1 MQKPS
6 KKVQNRPYFS
16 LRFFARVRHITAYN
30 FWTDSHFFIILLA
43 SVVTVLNFA
52 DKYETGFFILVL
64 IFLAKLKHK
73 CQNLFRS
80 IVISKACFQH
90 FDPWQ
95 HPQAWTH
102 LSWNVERAHVLSMH
116 VVPHVVLTR
125 DPFSCDPGTLE
136 DGGVSLY
143 LGVWALY
150 VGVVAWRK
158 RDRGWEIEVTKTH
171 TISQKFT

>member
-1 MQKPS
+1 MIRAKSCWVTQWNLLQYFSVALKIKIEMQKPS

-16 LRFFARVRHITAYN
+16 LRFFARVRHILAYN

-90 FDPWQ
+90 FDP
-95 HPQAWTH
+95 
-102 LSWNVERAHVLSMH
+102 
-116 VVPHVVLTR
+116 
-125 DPFSCDPGTLE
+125 
-136 DGGVSLY
+136 
-143 LGVWALY
+143 
-150 VGVVAWRK
+150 
-158 RDRGWEIEVTKTH
+158 
-171 TISQKFT
+171 